1 MTFKTAAELVVF
13 STGTFYD
20 NTTGKINPLNFR
32 NMNQHITDS
41 MIPYDA
47 SGVAGIKV
55 IGTGNVPTPT
65 PTGFLV
71 YDGGVQV
78 FNGTAWSGIG
88 GGGGGGGTTYTA
100 GTGLQLVGTVFNAL
114 TASTSVTGVT
124 VLTNTIDSSQSKAL
138 TPKAVN
144 DANYLASG
152 DNISVLVND
161 SGYLNAHPTISNA
174 ASNSDNAGRV
184 YIQDLLFDGNGHVTG
199 VTTATETGIDT
210 TYTAGTGLAL
220 NGAEFY
226 TSGDADFNSVTV
238 ATGVI
243 LTSATPAV
251 TTNKLYNIGGTLY
264 FNGSVVDSAGGGGG
278 GANWTVADG
287 LGNSEVIASGD
298 TVYVSGVG
306 SVTSTYA
313 TATNII
319 SVSGTDTTYTAGS
332 GIELSGTTFNSLTA
346 STSVTGITILTDT
359 IDSTQTK
366 ALTPK
371 AVYDA
376 GYLTT
381 HPSIS
386 AASDSN
392 NSGRTYIQ
400 DILLDSNGHVTGVAT
415 VAETGIESYTA
426 GTGLQLNSTT
436 FDLNVASAVQTTA
449 ANSITTTASKTYSVQ
464 VDSSDNLV
472 VNVPWASGSGGD
484 ITSVVAG
491 SGLSGGGTTGD
502 VTLNVSGVN
511 TSLLQGTV
519 ANNQLAN
526 SSVTITAGTGLS
538 NGGSVYLGG
547 TITLDVETL
556 NQDTTG
562 SAGTLSPGRTINGV
576 AFDGSANITVTASGS
591 TLSDTVPVSKGGT
604 NTTSFPDKSVLITQ
618 DTGTDTVSGV
628 AIDANGELL
637 IGGTSGPAVATLTQ
651 GSNVTIT
658 NADGG
663 ITIAA
668 ADTTYTA
675 GSGIELSGTTFN
687 AKTASTSASGITT
700 LTNTIGTSE
709 TKALTPKA
717 VNDANYL
724 SGTLNQD
731 TTGSA
736 ATLTTARAIAVTGD
750 VTGTVN
756 FDGSTNVS
764 ITTSLSAGAV
774 DLAHMSDDSVGIT
787 ELSATGTASSSTF
800 LRGDNFW
807 TTPTASVDID
817 ALSAGVGLDQT
828 TDHFIFSN
836 AGTEKKITFSNL
848 QDAVFA
854 DVSGDGAIAAG
865 GALTIADD
873 KIGSGELV
881 DACSAVTSFT
891 APLIEGSTSIQTPLI
906 EYTNGDDAITINSGG
921 SITLAKA
928 VKGAIATATED
939 ATVVIDL
946 RDSNY
951 FEITLGA
958 NVTNIDFTNG
968 SVGQRF
974 IIRFEQP
981 SGANYSIVYSA
992 VTHDLDGGGS
1002 PATVT
1007 VSWPGGTA
1015 PTMTATNDKAD
1026 TYGFIVRAE
1035 GHFDGY
1041 IIGQN
1046 IAETTNT

>member
-13 STGTFYD
+13 STGTFID
-20 NTTGKINPLNFR
+20 NTTGDISPLDFR
-32 NMNQHITDS
+32 NMHQHLTDS

-47 SGVAGIKV
+47 SGVHGVKV
-55 IGTGNVPTPT
+55 LPTGNVPTPT

-88 GGGGGGGTTYTA
+88 GGGGGGGDGDTTYTA
-100 GTGLQLVGTVFNAL
+100 GSGLQLVGTVFNAL

-161 SGYLNAHPTISNA
+161 SGYLNAHP
-174 ASNSDNAGRV
+174 
-184 YIQDLLFDGNGHVTG
+184 
-199 VTTATETGIDT
+199 
-210 TYTAGTGLAL
+210 
-220 NGAEFY
+220 
-226 TSGDADFNSVTV
+226 
-238 ATGVI
+238 
-243 LTSATPAV
+243 
-251 TTNKLYNIGGTLY
+251 
-264 FNGSVVDSAGGGGG
+264 
-278 GANWTVADG
+278 
-287 LGNSEVIASGD
+287 
-298 TVYVSGVG
+298 
-306 SVTSTYA
+306 
-313 TATNII
+313 
-319 SVSGTDTTYTAGS
+319 
-332 GIELSGTTFNSLTA
+332 
-346 STSVTGITILTDT
+346 
-359 IDSTQTK
+359 
-366 ALTPK
+366 
-371 AVYDA
+371 
-376 GYLTT
+376 
-381 HPSIS
+381 SIS
-386 AASDSN
+386 AASSSD

-400 DILLDSNGHVTGVAT
+400 DVLLDSNGHVTGVAT
-415 VAETGIESYTA
+415 ASETGIESYTA
-426 GTGLQLNSTT
+426 GTGLALNSTT
-436 FDLNVASAVQTTA
+436 FDLNVASTVQTTA

-519 ANNQLAN
+519 P
-526 SSVTITAGTGLS
+526 VS
-538 NGGSVYLGG
+538 NGG
-547 TITLDVETL
+547 
-556 NQDTTG
+556 
-562 SAGTLSPGRTINGV
+562 
-576 AFDGSANITVTASGS
+576 
-591 TLSDTVPVSKGGT
+591 T
-604 NTTSFPDKSVLITQ
+604 NATSFADKAVLITQ
-618 DTGTDTVSGV
+618 DTGTNTVSAAV
-628 AIDANGELL
+628 IDANGELL

-675 GSGIELSGTTFN
+675 GTGLALNGNEFYTSGDADFNSVTVATGVILTSATPAVTTNKLYNIGGTLYFNGSVVDSAGGGGGGANWTVADGLGNSEVISSGDTVYVSGVGSVTSTYATATNIISVSGTDTTYTAGSGIELSGTTFN

-700 LTNTIGTSE
+700 LTNTIDTSE

-724 SGTLNQD
+724 SGTLNQN

-817 ALSAGVGLDQT
+817 ALSVGADVHQT
-828 TDHFIFSN
+828 DDHFIFSDN
-836 AGTEKKITFSNL
+836 GTEKKITFSSL

-854 DVSGDGAIAAG
+854 DVSGDGTIAAG

-891 APLIEGSTSIQTPLI
+891 APLIEGSTSVQTPLI
-906 EYTNGDDAITINSGG
+906 EYTNGDDAITIANGGACTFPQLTTFSKATKPTLKANTDAGTVTFDVNEANTHTVTIGANRIFAISNETAGQKFMIRILQDGTGSRTVTWFSTIKWAGG
-921 SITLAKA
+921 S
-928 VKGAIATATED
+928 
-939 ATVVIDL
+939 
-946 RDSNY
+946 
-951 FEITLGA
+951 
-958 NVTNIDFTNG
+958 
-968 SVGQRF
+968 
-974 IIRFEQP
+974 
-981 SGANYSIVYSA
+981 
-992 VTHDLDGGGS
+992 
-1002 PATVT
+1002 
-1007 VSWPGGTA
+1007 A
-1015 PTMTATNDKAD
+1015 PTLTTTGGKAD
-1026 TYGFIVRAE
+1026 VVGFIVT
-1035 GHFDGY
+1035 GTDTYDGFV
-1041 IIGQN
+1041 IGLN
-1046 IAETTNT
+1046 I

>member
-20 NTTGKINPLNFR
+20 NTTGQISPLNFR

-220 NGAEFY
+220 NGTEFY

-243 LTSATPAV
+243 LTSATPSV

-287 LGNSEVIASGD
+287 LGNSEVISSGD

-449 ANSITTTASKTYSVQ
+449 ANSITTTASKTYSIQ

-472 VNVPWASGSGGD
+472 VNVPWASGSGGGGGGGD

-709 TKALTPKA
+709 TTALTPKA

-764 ITTSLSAGAV
+764 ITT
-774 DLAHMSDDSVGIT
+774 
-787 ELSATGTASSSTF
+787 
-800 LRGDNFW
+800 N
-807 TTPTASVDID
+807 
-817 ALSAGVGLDQT
+817 
-828 TDHFIFSN
+828 
-836 AGTEKKITFSNL
+836 
-848 QDAVFA
+848 
-854 DVSGDGAIAAG
+854 
-865 GALTIADD
+865 IADD

-906 EYTNGDDAITINSGG
+906 EYTNGDDAITIANGGACTFPQLTTFSKATKPTLKANTDAGTVTFDVNEANTHTVTIGANRIFAISNETAGQKFMIRILQDGTGSRTVTWFSTIKWAGG
-921 SITLAKA
+921 S
-928 VKGAIATATED
+928 
-939 ATVVIDL
+939 
-946 RDSNY
+946 
-951 FEITLGA
+951 
-958 NVTNIDFTNG
+958 
-968 SVGQRF
+968 
-974 IIRFEQP
+974 
-981 SGANYSIVYSA
+981 
-992 VTHDLDGGGS
+992 
-1002 PATVT
+1002 
-1007 VSWPGGTA
+1007 A
-1015 PTMTATNDKAD
+1015 PTLTTTGGKAD
-1026 TYGFIVRAE
+1026 VVGFIVT
-1035 GHFDGY
+1035 GTDTYDGFV
-1041 IIGQN
+1041 IGLN
-1046 IAETTNT
+1046 I

>member
-88 GGGGGGGTTYTA
+88 GGGGGGG
-100 GTGLQLVGTVFNAL
+100 
-114 TASTSVTGVT
+114 
-124 VLTNTIDSSQSKAL
+124 
-138 TPKAVN
+138 
-144 DANYLASG
+144 
-152 DNISVLVND
+152 
-161 SGYLNAHPTISNA
+161 
-174 ASNSDNAGRV
+174 
-184 YIQDLLFDGNGHVTG
+184 DG
-199 VTTATETGIDT
+199 DT

-220 NGAEFY
+220 NGTEFY

-243 LTSATPAV
+243 LTSATPSV

-472 VNVPWASGSGGD
+472 VNVPWASGSGGGGGD

-491 SGLSGGGTTGD
+491 SGLSGGGITGD

-709 TKALTPKA
+709 TTALTPKA

-1041 IIGQN
+1041 VIGQN
-1046 IAETTNT
+1046 ISETTN

>member
-1 MTFKTAAELVVF
+1 
-13 STGTFYD
+13 
-20 NTTGKINPLNFR
+20 
-32 NMNQHITDS
+32 MNQHITDS

-88 GGGGGGGTTYTA
+88 GGGGGGG
-100 GTGLQLVGTVFNAL
+100 
-114 TASTSVTGVT
+114 
-124 VLTNTIDSSQSKAL
+124 
-138 TPKAVN
+138 
-144 DANYLASG
+144 
-152 DNISVLVND
+152 
-161 SGYLNAHPTISNA
+161 
-174 ASNSDNAGRV
+174 
-184 YIQDLLFDGNGHVTG
+184 DG
-199 VTTATETGIDT
+199 DT

-220 NGAEFY
+220 NGTEFY

-238 ATGVI
+238 ATGVV

-472 VNVPWASGSGGD
+472 VNVPWASGSGGGGGD

-491 SGLSGGGTTGD
+491 SGLSGGGITGD

-709 TKALTPKA
+709 TTALTPKA

-1046 IAETTNT
+1046 IAETTN

>member
-13 STGTFYD
+13 STGTFID
-20 NTTGKINPLNFR
+20 NTTGDISPLDFR
-32 NMNQHITDS
+32 NMHQHLTDS

-47 SGVAGIKV
+47 SGVHGVKV
-55 IGTGNVPTPT
+55 LPTGNVPTPT

-88 GGGGGGGTTYTA
+88 GGGGGGGDGDTTYTA
-100 GTGLQLVGTVFNAL
+100 GSGLQLVGTVFNAL

-161 SGYLNAHPTISNA
+161 SGYLNAHPSISA
-174 ASNSDNAGRV
+174 ASSSDNAGRT
-184 YIQDLLFDGNGHVTG
+184 YIQDVLLDSNGHVTG
-199 VTTATETGIDT
+199 VATASETGIES
-210 TYTAGTGLAL
+210 YTAGTGLAL
-220 NGAEFY
+220 NGNEFY

-332 GIELSGTTFNSLTA
+332 GIELSGTTFN
-346 STSVTGITILTDT
+346 
-359 IDSTQTK
+359 
-366 ALTPK
+366 
-371 AVYDA
+371 
-376 GYLTT
+376 
-381 HPSIS
+381 
-386 AASDSN
+386 
-392 NSGRTYIQ
+392 
-400 DILLDSNGHVTGVAT
+400 
-415 VAETGIESYTA
+415 
-426 GTGLQLNSTT
+426 
-436 FDLNVASAVQTTA
+436 
-449 ANSITTTASKTYSVQ
+449 
-464 VDSSDNLV
+464 
-472 VNVPWASGSGGD
+472 
-484 ITSVVAG
+484 
-491 SGLSGGGTTGD
+491 
-502 VTLNVSGVN
+502 
-511 TSLLQGTV
+511 
-519 ANNQLAN
+519 
-526 SSVTITAGTGLS
+526 
-538 NGGSVYLGG
+538 
-547 TITLDVETL
+547 
-556 NQDTTG
+556 
-562 SAGTLSPGRTINGV
+562 
-576 AFDGSANITVTASGS
+576 
-591 TLSDTVPVSKGGT
+591 
-604 NTTSFPDKSVLITQ
+604 
-618 DTGTDTVSGV
+618 
-628 AIDANGELL
+628 
-637 IGGTSGPAVATLTQ
+637 
-651 GSNVTIT
+651 
-658 NADGG
+658 
-663 ITIAA
+663 
-668 ADTTYTA
+668 
-675 GSGIELSGTTFN
+675 

-700 LTNTIGTSE
+700 LTNTIDTSE

-724 SGTLNQD
+724 SGTLNQN

-817 ALSAGVGLDQT
+817 ALSVGADVHQT
-828 TDHFIFSN
+828 DDHFIFSDN
-836 AGTEKKITFSNL
+836 GTEKKITFSSL

-854 DVSGDGAIAAG
+854 DVSGDGTIAAG

-891 APLIEGSTSIQTPLI
+891 APLIEGSTSVQTPLI

-958 NVTNIDFTNG
+958 NVTDIDFTNG

-1041 IIGQN
+1041 VIGQN
-1046 IAETTNT
+1046 ISETTN